1 MFSKDYLSFIL
12 DINYD
17 LEGNIITKP
26 KAVIPQSYYYKE
38 KLTISR
44 WAMRYIQ
51 DVEEGRVYFRHL
63 KAKQGTVANTIF
75 YSDFLDKYPEIITEI
90 KLLLLEFASLKD
102 IMLIDEVGDSY
113 FRLLNNKDLTDI
125 IHTTKYV
132 LDVLGTDTDYP
143 EVYDFFQEMYI
154 TFGYIRKNLTKLF
167 NDMGVDK

>member
-1 MFSKDYLSFIL
+1 MFSKDYLGFII

-17 LEGNIITKP
+17 LEGNIIAKP
-26 KAVIPQSYYYKE
+26 KSEIPQSFYYKD
-38 KLTISR
+38 KLSISR

-51 DVEEGRVYFRHL
+51 DVELGRVYFKHL
-63 KAKQGTVANTIF
+63 KAKQGTVANVIF
-75 YSDFLDKYPEIITEI
+75 YSDFLDIYSDIIVET
-90 KLLLLEFASLKD
+90 KLLLLEFAALKD
-102 IMLIDEVGDSY
+102 IMLINEVGVEY
-113 FRLLNNKDLTDI
+113 FRLLNDKDLTDI

-167 NDMGVDK
+167 NDMGVD